1 MREGESR
8 KAADVADLIQTRASD
23 DPAVIE
29 LFNSA
34 VNGLLSERAP
44 EEFYLVQIDNWFD
57 QKWLRFSGYGTAKP
71 PFGYP
76 LLGRFEAV
84 KVEVSSD
91 KLTLPPFNP
100 NRIASQRCF
109 ARSGTWYEDAP
120 LGPPHRF
127 TKQRSKQNI
136 QHRVETAFSSACLV
150 WYSSNTVANDRASLM
165 AYTVKDGATDSWYS
179 SFQRT
184 DRWGIHSV
192 KGASRESVESLIA
205 KGAHLRTE
213 GTGFAPF
220 RFSDSPTE

>member
-1 MREGESR
+1 
-8 KAADVADLIQTRASD
+8 VADLIQARASD

-29 LFNSA
+29 FFNSIVA
-34 VNGLLSERAP
+34 GLLSERAP

-57 QKWLRFSGYGTAKP
+57 QKWLGFSGYGTAKP

-109 ARSGTWYEDAP
+109 ARSGAWYEDAP

-136 QHRVETAFSSACLV
+136 QHRVENAFSSACLV
-150 WYSSNTVANDRASLM
+150 WYSSNTIANDRASLM
-165 AYTVKDGATDSWYS
+165 AYTVKDGAVDSWYS

-184 DRWGIHSV
+184 DRWRIHSV
-192 KGASRESVESLIA
+192 KGTSRESIEALIA
-205 KGAHLRTE
+205 KGADSRTE
-213 GTGFAPF
+213 ARGSAPF
-220 RFSDSPTE
+220 GLSDSSTD